1 MKLDVFVFVDD
12 DLVAIVPLWM
22 VKHAI
27 EDVAAQYPGKKI
39 VLEVR

>member
-12 DLVAIVPLWM
+12 DLVAVVPLWM
-22 VKHAI
+22 LRHAF
-27 EDVAAQYPGKKI
+27 EDVVAQYPGKKI